1 MGRFLTA
8 LPSNIG
14 FVNLG
19 LVETYPTGGSGP
31 TAFGPTSYFG
41 SDPLPERLGDSV
53 NNPVNLG
60 SIGDNSRNINISN
73 THGGLSRLQSFFY
86 KFTLEKPNAVQILQ
100 NFSLTSY
107 ESSTNKNT
115 VISVYKVENGT
126 HRRELIIN
134 NDGYVCNN
142 ASIDYND
149 SYDLEPAYSGDYPS
163 TTLDIGTYII
173 LITNDIRFLE
183 TTYSITVSFFLNDWR
198 YVGEFVTKIM
208 DFGLITQAVDTQM
221 DFGPLTN

>member
-19 LVETYPTGGSGP
+19 LVEAYPTGGSGP

-41 SDPLPERLGDSV
+41 SDPLPGRLGDSI

-60 SIGDNSRNINISN
+60 SVGSNLYNITISN

-86 KFTLEKPNAVQILQ
+86 KITLEKPNSIQILQ

-107 ESSTNKNT
+107 ESNTNKNT
-115 VISVYKVENGT
+115 VVSVYKVEDGT

-134 NDGYVCNN
+134 NEGYVCGT
-142 ASIDYND
+142 ASIEYSD
-149 SYDLEPAYSGDYPS
+149 SYDAEPAYSDDYTS
-163 TTLDIGTYII
+163 TTLDPGTYIV

-183 TTYSITVSFFLNDWR
+183 TTYSITLSFFLTDWL
-198 YVGEFVTKIM
+198 FVSQIVTQSL
-208 DFGLITQAVDTQM
+208 DFGSLTELSNSQI
-221 DFGPLTN
+221 DFGTITG